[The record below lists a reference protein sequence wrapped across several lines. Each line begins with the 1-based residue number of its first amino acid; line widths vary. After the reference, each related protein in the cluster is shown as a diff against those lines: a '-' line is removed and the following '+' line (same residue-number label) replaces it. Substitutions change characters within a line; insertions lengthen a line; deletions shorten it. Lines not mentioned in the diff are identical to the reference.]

1 METVDVRYIG
11 SNGQY
16 QTYSPQDVALINTA
30 LVTANFGGPSDYIE
44 YFIKDLGGNVLDSNY
59 NASQYNIGNLV
70 DPITGTTT
78 ELFLDPEA
86 DAKFSG
92 FNRGTF
98 NIKYNFF
105 TRQLLSAP
113 IPAQNFW
120 IKEISTSRTEIKVAR
135 QDLSNTQLAQAFGEF
150 NAVLSGDVYYP
161 TFYLNFGEDVQI
173 IGVNAVY
180 VEEDGVGYV
189 IFKLYDPLPAQFDL
203 RSTFWVVT
211 PVANPA
217 EFNVSINVT
226 PEAVLDSVRIKGPN
240 FKVSITDRIGQTT
253 PYYNYTNLFATTVSS
268 SYQQL
273 NSLMNEKGIQINVD
287 YSSFENFIHF
297 SSATERLY
305 NYVYKLQL
313 IESASAGINATNTT
327 QEKVRLQAQI
337 NNTIKNFD
345 GYEYYLYFDS
355 ASTSW
360 PKRND
365 TRPYSLYSVTSSEAV
380 DWLGSPSTVPT
391 VDTMSMYWSS
401 SRYDDLNKDWLIY
414 ASPQYILDD
423 EANAPYVTFLNM
435 IGQHFDNIW
444 IYQKDLSNRYSA
456 ENNPFVGISLDQVSE
471 AIKSFGV
478 QLYTN
483 TSISDNLYYSLLGVN
498 NTGSNLA
505 VTSSNYSTVVY
516 FSSSIYPSGST
527 TASII
532 TPSPGNYYL
541 SSSIYLP
548 PFGEEKIFRYVL
560 TFPYSDA
567 PFVAYWDDPNS
578 LYDTTSVYGQDA
590 LGIADP
596 LQSLSA
602 TQIQDEIYK
611 RLYHNLAYLLKTR
624 GTERGVKALIACY
637 GIPADILQ
645 VHEYGGYDYLTVP
658 GIQEISNVRILTG
671 SVPQI
676 SSSLLSP
683 FSTIQYYS
691 NDLEKTSI
699 TVQAG
704 FSPADSINASITS
717 SGYVTSSTQPGY
729 FNIMQLIGNPVLQY
743 SSSYIPLEQ
752 VSNTYFNAEYTSR
765 YNVWDFIRLIK
776 FFNNSLFKMMRDWV
790 PARASADTGIV
801 IKSHMLE
808 RNKYP
813 RKEPTWSTSSF
824 DADYNLLALSG
835 SDGGAV
841 TGSTAYVQAIPIQYN
856 GTASAAFTQSL
867 GIVYVSSSNDIQKY
881 TGEFS
886 GSYIIGAT
894 NYFSQEE
901 ISTYNYPWTSSVPG
915 NGPLFLTYSISPI
928 FQNVYTPVRSQRF
941 LDLDFNSSQLA
952 PVNFGLITQSIDY
965 TVLYG
970 NITQS
975 QQPYSQYAYIQDF
988 NYASR
993 PSTVPRY
1000 SGSYLSGLEYNVY
1013 TAGDVS
1019 YGKEPVINYYTNKLG
1034 LFTQVATSS
1043 FLPGKVNVS
1052 LAYLADVSGGLF
1064 ELNQNNKNWID
1075 IQNIFVAGTETTIKQ
1090 FDNKK
1095 YSNQVTTDGI
1105 KAIYNS
1111 GYSYTPQLYFSGS
1124 GRLYFQYV
1132 GNSSET
1138 PFQGYNTGTPNAF
1151 ISGAANPYYSS
1162 SAGNI
1167 YNAFDGEN
1175 PVSSDFTPGTTENFA
1190 SYTASIAGQKVFSVK
1205 LGIDV
1210 EFPNPQTFGTQSISF
1225 SWGAYLNG
1233 LTPIG
1238 NIQTA
1243 SFTSVN
1249 QPAGSSTGSIQ
1260 LFGADLSGYGTTSV
1274 IGETGPVQ
1282 GPFNILDNA
1291 ANILYSNVGS
1301 PSTNLTTLTVST
1313 AFGPVYVPS
1322 GSMPPELSSV
1332 GIVGYSDNP
1341 ANATIFL
1348 LLPVGSTSF
1357 GQTLISG
1364 SQLLIDYTTP
1374 AVNLT
1379 PGGKVVFQ
1387 TKLDS
1392 ASTSNFTA
1400 SFVTGGAYNSLTY
1413 SPVAVGQGNY
1423 PFANGTVPQPFIYS
1437 IADTSAQT
1445 STITLST
1452 SLSQFLYYQFV
1463 PYFVSASVVY
1473 SSSLYTRYGD
1483 INYPFDPQYGDKIVL
1498 YDVNGVYQDVDVIS
1512 ASISQSRLSIEVTPQ
1527 VLDNWLGINPEGL
1540 GPFLLLKRYE
1550 DEQNVIVTFNKVPG
1564 ATSYGFLVPETI
1576 SPEVEENINTLQAA
1590 VQSQI
1595 LNSQSPT
1602 PEGI

>member
-1 METVDVRYIG
+1 MENVDIRYIG

-16 QTYSPQDVALINTA
+16 QTYSSQDISLINTA
-30 LVTANFGGPSDYIE
+30 LITANFGRPNDYIE

-70 DPITGTTT
+70 DPITGTTAQ
-78 ELFLDPEA
+78 LFLDPEA

-98 NIKYNFF
+98 NLKYNFF
-105 TRQLLSAP
+105 SRQLLSAP
-113 IPAQNFW
+113 IPSQNFW

-135 QDLSNTQLAQAFGEF
+135 QDLSNSQLAQTFGEF
-150 NAVLSGDVYYP
+150 EAILSSDIYYP
-161 TFYLNFGEDVQI
+161 TFYLNFGDDIQI

-180 VEEDGVGYV
+180 VEEDGIGYI
-189 IFKLYDPLPAQFDL
+189 IFKLYDTLPVQFDL

-217 EFNVSINVT
+217 EFNVTINVT
-226 PEAVLDSVRIKGPN
+226 PEAILDTSRIKGPN
-240 FKVSITDRIGQTT
+240 FKVSITERIGQTT
-253 PYYNYTNLFATTVSS
+253 PYYNYANLFATTVSS

-287 YSSFENFIHF
+287 YNNFENFIHF

-313 IESASAGINATNTT
+313 IESASAGLLATNTT
-327 QEKVRLQAQI
+327 QERVRLQVQI
-337 NNTIKNFD
+337 DNTIKNFD

-365 TRPYSLYSVTSSEAV
+365 TIPYSLYSVTSSEAV
-380 DWLGSPSTVPT
+380 DWLGSPTIVPT
-391 VDTMSMYWSS
+391 PDTMSTYWSS
-401 SRYDDLNKDWLIY
+401 SHYDDLNKDWLVY
-414 ASPQYILDD
+414 ASPQYIIDD

-456 ENNPFVGISLDQVSE
+456 ENNPFIGISLDQVSE

-505 VTSSNYSTVVY
+505 VTSSDYSTVVY

-532 TPSPGNYYL
+532 TPPAGNYYL

-567 PFVAYWDDPNS
+567 PFAAYWDDPYS

-590 LGIADP
+590 IGIADP

-645 VHEYGGYDYLTVP
+645 VHEYGGYNYLDVA
-658 GIQEISNVRILTG
+658 GIQEISNIRILTG
-671 SVPQI
+671 SVPEI

-691 NDLEKTSI
+691 NDLENTSI

-717 SGYVTSSTQPGY
+717 SGYITSSTQPGY

-743 SSSYIPLEQ
+743 SSSYIPLDQ
-752 VSNTYFNAEYTSR
+752 VSNTYFSAEYTSR

-790 PARASADTGIV
+790 PARSSADTGIV

-813 RKEPTWSTSSF
+813 RNEPTWLTSSF
-824 DADYNLLALSG
+824 DADYYLLNISG

-841 TGSTAYVQAIPIQYN
+841 TGSTAYIQAIPIQYN
-856 GTASAAFTQSL
+856 GTASIALTQSL
-867 GIVYVSSSNDIQKY
+867 GTVYVSSSNDIQKY

-886 GSYIIGAT
+886 GSYIVATT

-901 ISTYNYPWTSSVPG
+901 VSSYNHPWTSSVPG
-915 NGPLFLTYSISPI
+915 NGALFLTYSISPLEG
-928 FQNVYTPVRSQRF
+928 NVTIPVRSQKF
-941 LDLDFNSSQLA
+941 LDLDFNTTQFA
-952 PVNFGLITQSIDY
+952 PVNFGLITQSIAY

-970 NITQS
+970 NIYQS
-975 QQPYSQYAYIQDF
+975 EQLYSQYAYIQDF
-988 NYASR
+988 NYVSR
-993 PSTVPRY
+993 PYTIPRY
-1000 SGSYLSGLEYNVY
+1000 SGSYLSGQQYNVY
-1013 TAGDVS
+1013 TAGDIS
-1019 YGKEPVINYYTNKLG
+1019 YGKDPVINYYTNKLG

-1043 FLPGKVNVS
+1043 FLPGRVNVA

-1064 ELNQNNKNWID
+1064 ELNQNNQNWID
-1075 IQNIFVAGTETTIKQ
+1075 LQNIFTAGTQATIKQ

-1095 YSNQVTTDGI
+1095 FSNQVTTDGI
-1105 KAIYNS
+1105 KSIYNS

-1124 GRLYFQYV
+1124 GKLYFQYA
-1132 GNSSET
+1132 GNSVET

-1151 ISGAANPYYSS
+1151 ISGAANPYYSA
-1162 SAGNI
+1162 SAGKI
-1167 YNAFDGEN
+1167 YNAFDGED
-1175 PVSSDFTPGTTENFA
+1175 PSSSDFSPGTTDNFA
-1190 SYTASIAGQKVFSVK
+1190 SYTASIAGQKTFTVK
-1205 LGIDV
+1205 LGFDV
-1210 EFPNPQTFGTQSISF
+1210 LFPNPQTFGTQSIAF
-1225 SWGAYLNG
+1225 TWGAYLNG
-1233 LTPIG
+1233 VTQIG
-1238 NIQTA
+1238 TLQTA

-1249 QPAGSSTGSIQ
+1249 EPAGSTTGSIYS
-1260 LFGADLSGYGTTSV
+1260 LSTTEDTAGGTISIDQIHPAV
-1274 IGETGPVQ
+1274 Y
-1282 GPFNILDNA
+1282 GPFNLYIDGVLNTS
-1291 ANILYSNVGS
+1291 NIGN
-1301 PSTNLTTLTVST
+1301 TST
-1313 AFGPVYVPS
+1313 A
-1322 GSMPPELSSV
+1322 L
-1332 GIVGYSDNP
+1332 I
-1341 ANATIFL
+1341 AATITSATGTYYIAYSFDPPL
-1348 LLPVGSTSF
+1348 IPYLEPIFSPTTTVFSILPVGGTII

-1364 SQLLIDYTTP
+1364 SQILIDYVTP
-1374 AVNLT
+1374 VFNFA
-1379 PGGKVVFQ
+1379 PGNKVVFE
-1387 TKLDS
+1387 TKL
-1392 ASTSNFTA
+1392 ASVTTNNFTA
-1400 SFVTGGAYNSLTY
+1400 SLVTAGSYNKLTY
-1413 SPVAVGQGNY
+1413 TPQAVGTGNY

-1437 IADTSAQT
+1437 IADSTSQT
-1445 STITLST
+1445 SIITLNA
-1452 SLSQFLYYQFV
+1452 SLSQYLYYQFV
-1463 PYFVSASVVY
+1463 PYFISGSTVY

-1483 INYPFDPQYGDKIVL
+1483 INYAFDPEYGDKIVL
-1498 YDVNGVYQDVDVIS
+1498 FDSNGTYQDVDVVS
-1512 ASISQSRLSIEVTPQ
+1512 ASISSNRLNIEVTPQ

-1550 DEQNVIVTFNKVPG
+1550 DEQNVIVTYNKAPG
-1564 ATSYGFLVPETI
+1564 ATSYGFLIPQNINPTVTA
-1576 SPEVEENINTLQAA
+1576 NINTLQAA

-1602 PEGI
+1602 PDDI